1 MIRHLSGKLLSVKER
16 FLVLEVGGVGYKVFA
31 TLDALLLAKKHG
43 DSPLAL
49 WTHTAVREDALDL
62 YGFLEEEELV
72 LFEMLISVSGIGP
85 RSALAILGI
94 ATREVLTKAIASSD
108 TAYLTK
114 VSGIG
119 KKTAEKIVLELK
131 DKMSFL
137 VEEGGEGLE
146 GETTALEAL
155 RSLGYSVHEAR
166 EALKTIPRSVV
177 GANDRIKEALKY
189 LGK

>member
-1 MIRHLSGKLLSVKER
+1 
-16 FLVLEVGGVGYKVFA
+16 
-31 TLDALLLAKKHG
+31 
-43 DSPLAL
+43 
-49 WTHTAVREDALDL
+49 
-62 YGFLEEEELV
+62 
-72 LFEMLISVSGIGP
+72 
-85 RSALAILGI
+85 
-94 ATREVLTKAIASSD
+94 
-108 TAYLTK
+108 
-114 VSGIG
+114 
-119 KKTAEKIVLELK
+119 
-131 DKMSFL
+131 MSFL